1 MFLRLQICFLL
12 FGMALGGT
20 VGAER
25 YFADYY
31 YVPPPAPKTS
41 LRTGSVPLKND
52 VLPAPV
58 VRSWLETSMPALVL
72 EDFREDAPVVKALAD
87 AAPAHQVAF
96 GIDLALDAAHI
107 FSGPVSVET
116 GGYVFLAAVTSLDAR
131 ALRLRVDLS
140 DLAEDEVLYVLD
152 AEGRA
157 AFGAYTVAQAGPNGV
172 WLPTTLNDTVAL
184 ALCSPRP
191 DCPKIR
197 LETVS
202 HFFKSIFTLGTDA
215 PLPCNIPIAE
225 ETQPDAVAVASGVGM
240 LIIPYGSGQAFCS
253 GALLTT
259 QSPASLPPEPYVF
272 SAWHCF
278 DASVDFAGVEVF
290 WDYRS
295 ESDDPNL
302 LARNQ
307 GSELIGYNGTLDAV
321 LIKLTGPVDVGPF
334 GRAWLG
340 WDTQRPE
347 TDDLVQTIHYPR
359 ACSMK
364 TSRGNVVKGAA
375 DICLNSTCTAVYEEQ
390 VEVLWSE
397 GVTEQGSSGSPLLN
411 RDLNYRVIGSL
422 SNGPAHSC
430 TNTSGNYDHYSSF
443 SLFFEQVKCHLVSGL
458 ECGTPYEPKHED
470 VCLICRIFGKQTS
483 TVDNLRRFRDQV
495 LSRSQW
501 GKTLIREYYA
511 LGPELGDWFERDPLA
526 KAAFKSVAWLG
537 SAWGA
542 ALK

>member
-1 MFLRLQICFLL
+1 MFLRLQTCLL
-12 FGMALGGT
+12 FLWMVLGGT

-31 YVPPPAPKTS
+31 YVPPPAAKAS
-41 LRTGSVPLKND
+41 SRTGSVPSNND

-72 EDFREDAPVVKALAD
+72 EDFRGDVPATKALAEEV
-87 AAPAHQVAF
+87 PAHQVAF
-96 GIDLALDAAHI
+96 GRELALSAEYV
-107 FSGPVSVET
+107 FGGPVPVEA
-116 GGYVFLAAVTSLDAR
+116 GGYVFLGAVTSVDAR
-131 ALRLRVDLS
+131 ALRLRVALE
-140 DLAEDEVLYVLD
+140 DLAGDEALYVLD
-152 AEGRA
+152 AEGKA
-157 AFGAYTVAQAGPNGV
+157 AFGAYTADQTGPNGV
-172 WLPTTLNDTVAL
+172 WLPTTLGDTVVL

-202 HFFKSIFTLGTDA
+202 HFFKSIFVPGADA
-215 PLPCNIPIAE
+215 PLACHIPIGE
-225 ETQPDAVAVASGVGM
+225 ETQPDAAAVASGVGM

-259 QSPASLPPEPYVF
+259 QSPASLPPEPYFF

-278 DASVDFAGVEVF
+278 DTAVDFAGVEVF

-295 ESDDPNL
+295 ETDDPNL
-302 LARNQ
+302 LVRNQ
-307 GSELIGYNGTLDAV
+307 GSELVGYNETLDAA
-321 LIKLTGPVDVGPF
+321 LIKLTDPVDVGPF

-347 TDDLVQTIHYPR
+347 ADELVQTIHYPR
-359 ACSMK
+359 AYSMK
-364 TSRGNVVKGAA
+364 TSRGSVTKGAA

-390 VEVLWSE
+390 IEALWSE

-470 VCLICRIFGKQTS
+470 VCLICRIFGKEA
-483 TVDNLRRFRDQV
+483 VEVENLRRFRDRV
-495 LSRSQW
+495 LSTSDW
-501 GKTLIREYYA
+501 GKSLIREYYA
-511 LGPELGDWFERDPLA
+511 LGPELGDWLERDPMA
-526 KAAFKSVAWLG
+526 KAAFKGVAFLG

-542 ALK
+542 SLK